1 MINAVGREIPD
12 EILRKYGKEPFSG
25 VHYRD
30 NKPYKKAEVTARGM
44 VDPMR
49 NKMVSS
55 IREALEKCRIM
66 RTYAYRKTRRKRGAG
81 GRIRKM
87 YGLAS

>member
-55 IREALEKCRIM
+55 IREAMEKCDCFP
-66 RTYAYRKTRRKRGAG
+66 
-81 GRIRKM
+81 
-87 YGLAS
+87 